1 LGWHEVVDAF
11 IRKWNSVHGGLKDS
25 LNELEDEEGGAGALH
40 TAVAAGHADCV
51 GVLLL
56 HGFTRYVAQCC
67 VVSAAKGDEVCLLRL
82 LLFTKSVGGG
92 GGLDVLLRVD
102 GTSKFKLRYS
112 QHFRDEQIDAVDITL
127 LLPLLAA
134 FCVWHNMVDP
144 LVAICIAALEAGLTI
159 SGFLCIQD
167 ECNLV
172 LSPSAAEPLWPL
184 LAESTLLRNYVTTSP
199 LHIAAAHGATA
210 AAMVLLSIIEPSF
223 DINSIDSEGQTA
235 LMWCM
240 RSRCVPIAKL
250 LLIAGADP
258 NIGDDA
264 VAWHLAGRNAGS
276 DFLLRVVPNAH
287 KLSIA
292 DPIFFRG
299 SLDAAFEKH
308 WSSNFRQRSKTSALP
323 STS

>member
-1 LGWHEVVDAF
+1 
-11 IRKWNSVHGGLKDS
+11 
-25 LNELEDEEGGAGALH
+25 
-40 TAVAAGHADCV
+40 
-51 GVLLL
+51 
-56 HGFTRYVAQCC
+56 
-67 VVSAAKGDEVCLLRL
+67 
-82 LLFTKSVGGG
+82 
-92 GGLDVLLRVD
+92 
-102 GTSKFKLRYS
+102 
-112 QHFRDEQIDAVDITL
+112 
-127 LLPLLAA
+127 
-134 FCVWHNMVDP
+134 
-144 LVAICIAALEAGLTI
+144 
-159 SGFLCIQD
+159 
-167 ECNLV
+167 
-172 LSPSAAEPLWPL
+172 
-184 LAESTLLRNYVTTSP
+184 
-199 LHIAAAHGATA
+199 
-210 AAMVLLSIIEPSF
+210 
-223 DINSIDSEGQTA
+223 
-235 LMWCM
+235 M